1 MRRSKEPLGKRRL
14 PEFSLF
20 NSLIYAIERKKSTAM
35 GIFIR
40 RTVILPNK
48 TLSQDG
54 DIWISLI
61 LTKTFVEFANL
72 MVLKAL
78 EVGITDFPLLL
89 EALGANDGDE
99 ERVSMRRLN
108 DVFNWQMIDD
118 RTGEP
123 VLEILLL

>member
-1 MRRSKEPLGKRRL
+1 M
-14 PEFSLF
+14 
-20 NSLIYAIERKKSTAM
+20 
-35 GIFIR
+35 
-40 RTVILPNK
+40 
-48 TLSQDG
+48 LSQDG

-61 LTKTFVEFANL
+61 LTKTFEEFANL

-78 EVGITDFPLLL
+78 EVGITDFPPLL

-108 DVFNWQMIDD
+108 DVFNWQMIDH
-118 RTGEP
+118 RIGEP